1 MFKNALIY
9 TFTGQPSLLIAEE
22 GMQAFAPCAPSQDK
36 ATGWAPPRGLE
47 NSPLIESVGNQW
59 IAKFIIETKSV
70 PGSLVKR
77 HLDERIAKIEQE
89 QGRKPGRKESREL
102 REDIVRELLP
112 SAFPKTAAV
121 WVWIDR
127 SRSRIVLDTSS
138 QTKADEVITA
148 LVRAFDGITIAP
160 LNTQKSPQMCMTAW
174 LQDSDTAPE
183 CFVLGR
189 HVELKSYDEMKSV
202 VKFDRHH
209 LDDEQMRLHIG
220 QGKLPTK
227 LALEWE
233 GRVSFVLTEGM
244 ALRKIAFM
252 DVAIEGRDEK
262 ADAFDADVAIAT
274 GELRP
279 LIDELEEA
287 LGGQLQ

>member
-9 TFTGQPSLLIAEE
+9 TFTGQPSLLVAEE
-22 GMQAFAPCAPSQDK
+22 GMQAFEPCAPSQDK
-36 ATGWAPPRGLE
+36 ATGWASPRGLE

-77 HLDERIAKIEQE
+77 HLDDRIAKIEQE

-102 REDIVRELLP
+102 REDIVRDLLP

-138 QTKADEVITA
+138 QNKADEVITA

-160 LNTQKSPQMCMTAW
+160 LNTQKLPQMCMTAW

-220 QGKLPTK
+220 QGKLPVK

-252 DVAIEGRDEK
+252 DGAMESRDDD

-274 GELRP
+274 GELGP
-279 LIDELEEA
+279 LIHGLEDV
-287 LGGQLQ
+287 LGGQLK